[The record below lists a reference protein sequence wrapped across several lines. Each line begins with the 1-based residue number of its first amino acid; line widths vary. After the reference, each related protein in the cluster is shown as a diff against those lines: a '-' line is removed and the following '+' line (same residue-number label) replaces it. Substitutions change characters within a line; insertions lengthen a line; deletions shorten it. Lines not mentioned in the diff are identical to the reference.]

1 MKKISTSI
9 LSSIKYN
16 RGNPEK
22 LKEIIYGGKFETS
35 KEAQMGIDFEQDLAI
50 MNGNC
55 DIIRTIPDD
64 IWYPNKVKMYECIQ
78 GCEWQKKIEKVI
90 TFDNEEWLLKGFI
103 DFYKPGTIF
112 DIKTTK
118 KYIPNEMKFL
128 MSTQHLIYFECTGE
142 SLFRYLINS
151 WNNPKN
157 IYEEVYKRKENNL
170 DRIIFNIRV
179 CRNILLENGLDFLD
193 IK

>member
-151 WNNPKN
+151 WDNPKN

>member
-1 MKKISTSI
+1 MKKISTST

-16 RGNPEK
+16 RNNPEK

-55 DIIRTIPDD
+55 DIIREIPND
-64 IWYPNKVKMYECIQ
+64 IWYPNKVKMYECIK

-151 WNNPKN
+151 WDNPKN

-193 IK
+193 IQ

>member
-16 RGNPEK
+16 RSNPEK

-64 IWYPNKVKMYECIQ
+64 IWYPNKVKMYECIK

-128 MSTQHLIYFECTGE
+128 MSTQHLIYCECTGE

-151 WNNPKN
+151 WDNPKN

>member
-1 MKKISTSI
+1 MKKISTST

-55 DIIRTIPDD
+55 DIIREIPDD

-151 WNNPKN
+151 WDNPKN

-193 IK
+193 IE

>member
-1 MKKISTSI
+1 MKKISTST

-16 RGNPEK
+16 RNNPEK

-55 DIIRTIPDD
+55 DIIREIPND
-64 IWYPNKVKMYECIQ
+64 IWYPNKVKMYECIK

-151 WNNPKN
+151 WDNPKN

-193 IK
+193 I

>member
-64 IWYPNKVKMYECIQ
+64 IWYPNKVKMYECIK

-112 DIKTTK
+112 VFISTK

-151 WNNPKN
+151 WDNPKN

>member
-64 IWYPNKVKMYECIQ
+64 IWYPNKVKMYECIK

-90 TFDNEEWLLKGFI
+90 TFDNEKWLLKGFI

-151 WNNPKN
+151 WDNPKN

>member
-55 DIIRTIPDD
+55 DIIREIPDD

-151 WNNPKN
+151 WDNPKN

-193 IK
+193 VK

>member
-1 MKKISTSI
+1 MKKISTST

-16 RGNPEK
+16 RNNPEK

-55 DIIRTIPDD
+55 DIIREIPDD
-64 IWYPNKVKMYECIQ
+64 IWYPNKVKMYECIK

-151 WNNPKN
+151 WDNPKN

-179 CRNILLENGLDFLD
+179 CRNILLANGLDFLD
-193 IK
+193 IQ

>member
-16 RGNPEK
+16 RNNPEK

-55 DIIRTIPDD
+55 DIIREIPND
-64 IWYPNKVKMYECIQ
+64 IWYPNKVKMYECIK

-151 WNNPKN
+151 WDNPKN

-193 IK
+193 IQ

>member
-16 RGNPEK
+16 RSNPEK

-64 IWYPNKVKMYECIQ
+64 IWYPNKVKMYECIK

-112 DIKTTK
+112 DIKATK

-151 WNNPKN
+151 WDNPKN

>member
-1 MKKISTSI
+1 MKKISTST

-16 RGNPEK
+16 RGSPEK

-55 DIIRTIPDD
+55 DIIREIPDD

-151 WNNPKN
+151 WDNPKN
-157 IYEEVYKRKENNL
+157 IYEETYKRKENNL

-193 IK
+193 VK

>member
-1 MKKISTSI
+1 MKKISTST

-64 IWYPNKVKMYECIQ
+64 IWYPNKVKMYECIK

-151 WNNPKN
+151 WDNPKN

>member
-1 MKKISTSI
+1 MKKISTST

-16 RGNPEK
+16 RDNPEK

-64 IWYPNKVKMYECIQ
+64 IWYPNKVKMYECIK

-151 WNNPKN
+151 WDNPKN

>member
-1 MKKISTSI
+1 MKKISTST

-16 RGNPEK
+16 RGSPEK

-64 IWYPNKVKMYECIQ
+64 IWYPNKVKMYECIK

-151 WNNPKN
+151 WDNPKN

>member
-1 MKKISTSI
+1 MKKISTST

-16 RGNPEK
+16 RNNPEK

-55 DIIRTIPDD
+55 DIIREIPDD
-64 IWYPNKVKMYECIQ
+64 IWYPNKVKMYECIK

-151 WNNPKN
+151 WDNPKN

>member
-16 RGNPEK
+16 RSNPEK

-64 IWYPNKVKMYECIQ
+64 IWYPNKVKMYECIK
-78 GCEWQKKIEKVI
+78 GCEWQKKKKKVI

-151 WNNPKN
+151 WDNPKN

>member
-1 MKKISTSI
+1 MKKISTST

-16 RGNPEK
+16 RGDPEK
-22 LKEIIYGGKFETS
+22 LKEIIYGGKFEAS
-35 KEAQMGIDFEQDLAI
+35 KEDQMGIDFEQDLAI

-55 DIIRTIPDD
+55 DIIREIPDD

-118 KYIPNEMKFL
+118 KYIPNKMKFL

-151 WNNPKN
+151 WDNPKN

-193 IK
+193 IE

>member
-1 MKKISTSI
+1 MKKISTST

-16 RGNPEK
+16 RNNPEK

-55 DIIRTIPDD
+55 DIIREIPDD
-64 IWYPNKVKMYECIQ
+64 IWYPNKVKMYECIK

-151 WNNPKN
+151 WDNPKN

-193 IK
+193 IQ

>member
-1 MKKISTSI
+1 MKKISTST
-9 LSSIKYN
+9 LSFIKYN

-55 DIIRTIPDD
+55 DIIREIPDD
-64 IWYPNKVKMYECIQ
+64 IWYPNKVKMYECIK

-151 WNNPKN
+151 WDNPKN

>member
-1 MKKISTSI
+1 MKKISTST

-16 RGNPEK
+16 RNNPEK
-22 LKEIIYGGKFETS
+22 LKEIIYGGKLETS

-55 DIIRTIPDD
+55 DIIREIPDD
-64 IWYPNKVKMYECIQ
+64 IWYPNKVKMYECIK

-118 KYIPNEMKFL
+118 RYIPNEMKFL

-151 WNNPKN
+151 WDNPKN

-193 IK
+193 IQ

>member
-16 RGNPEK
+16 RNNPEK
-22 LKEIIYGGKFETS
+22 LKEVIYGGKVETS

-55 DIIRTIPDD
+55 DIIRVIPDD

-78 GCEWQKKIEKVI
+78 GCEWQKKVEKVI

-128 MSTQHLIYFECTGE
+128 MSTQHLIYFECTGD

-151 WNNPKN
+151 WDNPKN

-170 DRIIFNIRV
+170 DRIIFNIRI

-193 IK
+193 VK

>member
-16 RGNPEK
+16 RSNPEK

-64 IWYPNKVKMYECIQ
+64 IADTWDWSYLESQTWAY
-78 GCEWQKKIEKVI
+78 
-90 TFDNEEWLLKGFI
+90 
-103 DFYKPGTIF
+103 
-112 DIKTTK
+112 
-118 KYIPNEMKFL
+118 
-128 MSTQHLIYFECTGE
+128 TG
-142 SLFRYLINS
+142 
-151 WNNPKN
+151 K
-157 IYEEVYKRKENNL
+157 
-170 DRIIFNIRV
+170 
-179 CRNILLENGLDFLD
+179 
-193 IK
+193 

>member
-55 DIIRTIPDD
+55 DIIREIPDD
-64 IWYPNKVKMYECIQ
+64 IWYPNKVKMYECIK

-151 WNNPKN
+151 WDNPKN

>member
-16 RGNPEK
+16 RDNPEK

-64 IWYPNKVKMYECIQ
+64 IWYPNKVKMYECIK

-151 WNNPKN
+151 WDNPKN

-193 IK
+193 VK

>member
-64 IWYPNKVKMYECIQ
+64 IWYPNKVKMYECIK

-151 WNNPKN
+151 WDNPKN

>member
-16 RGNPEK
+16 RSNPEK

-64 IWYPNKVKMYECIQ
+64 IWYPNKVKMYECIK

-151 WNNPKN
+151 WDNPKN

>member
-1 MKKISTSI
+1 MKKISTST

-16 RGNPEK
+16 RNNPEK

-64 IWYPNKVKMYECIQ
+64 IWYPNKVKMYECIK

-151 WNNPKN
+151 WDNPKN

>member
-64 IWYPNKVKMYECIQ
+64 IWYPNKVKMYECIK

-90 TFDNEEWLLKGFI
+90 TFDNEEWLLKGSI
-103 DFYKPGTIF
+103 DFYQPGTIF

-151 WNNPKN
+151 WDNPKN

>member
-55 DIIRTIPDD
+55 DIIREIPDD

-151 WNNPKN
+151 WDNPKN

-193 IK
+193 IE

>member
-16 RGNPEK
+16 RSNPEK

-64 IWYPNKVKMYECIQ
+64 IWYPNKVRMYECIK

-151 WNNPKN
+151 WDNPKN

>member
-1 MKKISTSI
+1 MKKISTST

-16 RGNPEK
+16 RNNSEK

-35 KEAQMGIDFEQDLAI
+35 KEAQMGIDFEEDIAI

-55 DIIRTIPDD
+55 SKSKEVLDD
-64 IWYPNKVKMYECIQ
+64 IWLPNKKKIYECIK

-90 TFDNEEWLLKGFI
+90 KFDNEEWLLKGFI

-151 WNNPKN
+151 WDNPKN
-157 IYEEVYKRKENNL
+157 IYEETYKRKENNL
-170 DRIIFNIRV
+170 DRIIFNIRI
-179 CRNILLENGLDFLD
+179 CRKILIDNGLDFLD

>member
-16 RGNPEK
+16 RGNTEK

-64 IWYPNKVKMYECIQ
+64 IWYPNKVKMYECIK

-151 WNNPKN
+151 WDNPKN

>member
-1 MKKISTSI
+1 MKKISTST

-16 RGNPEK
+16 RSNPEK

-55 DIIRTIPDD
+55 DIIREIPDD
-64 IWYPNKVKMYECIQ
+64 IWYPNKVKMYECIK
-78 GCEWQKKIEKVI
+78 GCEWQKKVEKVI

-151 WNNPKN
+151 WDNPKN

-193 IK
+193 IQ

>member
-16 RGNPEK
+16 RSNPEK

-64 IWYPNKVKMYECIQ
+64 IWYPNKVKMYECIK

-90 TFDNEEWLLKGFI
+90 TFDDEEWLLKGFI

-151 WNNPKN
+151 WDNPKN

>member
-1 MKKISTSI
+1 MKKISTST

-22 LKEIIYGGKFETS
+22 LREIIYGGKFETS

-50 MNGNC
+50 MNSNC
-55 DIIRTIPDD
+55 DVIREIPYD
-64 IWYPNKVKMYECIQ
+64 IWYPNKVKMYECIK
-78 GCEWQKKIEKVI
+78 GCEWQKKVEKVI

-151 WNNPKN
+151 WDNPKN
-157 IYEEVYKRKENNL
+157 IYEEVYRRKENNL

>member
-1 MKKISTSI
+1 MKKISTST

-55 DIIRTIPDD
+55 DIIREIPDD
-64 IWYPNKVKMYECIQ
+64 IWYPNKVKMYECIK
-78 GCEWQKKIEKVI
+78 GCEWQKKVEKVI

-151 WNNPKN
+151 WDNPKN
-157 IYEEVYKRKENNL
+157 IYEEVYTRKENNL

>member
-16 RGNPEK
+16 RGSPEK

-64 IWYPNKVKMYECIQ
+64 IWYPNKVKMYECIK

-151 WNNPKN
+151 WDNPKN

>member
-55 DIIRTIPDD
+55 DIIREIPDD
-64 IWYPNKVKMYECIQ
+64 IWYPNKVKMYECIK

-90 TFDNEEWLLKGFI
+90 TFDNEKWLLKGFI

-151 WNNPKN
+151 WDNPKN